1 MGKDVS
7 IVFKARDRLSTEV
20 KQMRSGVQGLQADIK
35 AYGKTK
41 DKILEEKTQVK
52 LDTLKA
58 RENLKALTK
67 EVKKGAEGA
76 EEAWKAQQKELDI
89 LNEKYRDL
97 TKQQKEAAKAEKDL
111 HSTRQKASNADG
123 GLTEGLRKFSEAG
136 LGKMA
141 GGVISAALGYEISS
155 TFGSGI
161 GDAIGT
167 IGGSIASGAAM
178 GSIIPGIGT
187 VAGAAIGGITGAI
200 QSFTQYASEKDSYY
214 QQEVES
220 LYQDSLTE
228 LENRLESGSAI
239 AATRETYQ
247 RGFQSTLGK
256 EAGNALFAEVKQYG
270 DMTAYDTTTMLGKAQ
285 EMLAYGIDGGDIM
298 ELMEILG
305 DIAGGNTTNFSG
317 LSYAI
322 SQSMAAGKLNA
333 QDKNQMVNY
342 GLNPLEFV
350 AKNQGISI
358 AEATDMMSAGQID
371 SDMLLD
377 ALRLAVSEGER
388 FHDGINALSDTYDA
402 MTGQLESAWSD
413 LEAAAGDSYNEKRKE
428 GIAAELNAMEEMND
442 SLQNAYEMVGAYEA
456 ELENQHQ
463 QSILNA
469 MEDAARRIEEEGLEG
484 IEAERVMWEA
494 KTQAEIDYKNSEEY
508 QMKLAAEKDL
518 VANIQSSL
526 AASGEYVQFGYEMAQ
541 QFSKGWQSGRLANA
555 KSDINSK
562 IAEAKS
568 EISSNGVLS
577 FIDGVF
583 AKSYK
588 GTPGGINGYATGL
601 SRVPYDGFW
610 AKLHEGEQV
619 LTRQEAK
626 ERGGSITIAKLAD
639 QIVVREEADID
650 RIAGQLAQKIMEASE
665 SFVGA

>member
-58 RENLKALTK
+58 RENLKALAK

-111 HSTRQKASNADG
+111 HSTRQKASNAGG
-123 GLTEGLRKFSEAG
+123 GLTEGLRKISEAG

-141 GGVISAALGYEISS
+141 GDAISAALGYEISS

-167 IGGSIASGAAM
+167 IGSSIASGAAM

-200 QSFTQYASEKDSYY
+200 QSFTQYAGEKDSYY

-228 LENRLESGSAI
+228 LESRLESGSAI

-270 DMTAYDTTTMLGKAQ
+270 DTTAYDTTTMLGKAQ

-317 LSYAI
+317 LAYAI

-402 MTGQLESAWSD
+402 MSGQLESAWSD

-428 GIAAELNAMEEMND
+428 GIAAELSAMEAMND
-442 SLQNAYEMVGAYEA
+442 SLQNAYEMVGVYEA

-518 VANIQSSL
+518 VANIQTSL

-555 KSDINSK
+555 KSDISSK
-562 IAEAKS
+562 IADAKS

-577 FIDGVF
+577 FVDGIF
-583 AKSYK
+583 AKTYK
-588 GTPGGINGYATGL
+588 GTPGGANGYATGL

-626 ERGGSITIAKLAD
+626 ERSGSITIAKLAD

-665 SFVGA
+665 SYVGA